1 MGYLHLKRTALLI
14 IILTILSK
22 FVSFGR
28 EIMLAYFY
36 GASSISDAYI
46 ISIAI
51 PGAIFAFI
59 ASGIS
64 TVFIPMY
71 TKIETEFGVT
81 QANKYTNNLVNS
93 LLLICTLLISF
104 SLIFTEQIVRV
115 FALGFE
121 GEILNLAVSFTR
133 ISLLGIYFAALFT
146 VFNAFLQIKGN
157 YTIPALIVFPYN
169 FCIIISIILSS
180 KGNIMILAF
189 GLLFAAI
196 AQFLFLLP
204 FIAQKGF
211 TYSATVNITDPNI
224 KEMVYLALPVI
235 IGVAVNDVNLIVDKT
250 MASQIY
256 EGGISVLNYAQ
267 RLNGFVQGIVVLS
280 VATAMYP
287 LISKM
292 AAENNIVGLKKTLS
306 EAITGITILVIPCTI
321 GAMVLSQPII
331 EMLFGRGAFDDQAIV
346 MTANALFFYAIGMI
360 GVGLRDILSRPFYAL
375 QDTKTPMINAAIGMG
390 LNIILNI
397 ILYRFLGI
405 GGLALATSI
414 SAIFTSI
421 LLITSIRKKI
431 GTLGFGNIMI
441 FFCKILSASIAMG
454 VIAKVIFNYLN
465 VTLSQ
470 NLSLLLAMA
479 VGAISYF
486 VMIYFMKIEDV
497 DAVVKAVRKR
507 IGERIA

>member
-1 MGYLHLKRTALLI
+1 MKRTALLI
-14 IILTILSK
+14 ITLTVLSK
-22 FVSFGR
+22 FVGFGR
-28 EIMLAYFY
+28 EMVLAYYY
-36 GASSISDAYI
+36 GASSISDAYL
-46 ISIAI
+46 ISMTI

-81 QANKYTNNLVNS
+81 KANEYTNNLVNI
-93 LLLICTLLISF
+93 LLLLCTLLISF
-104 SLIFTEQIVRV
+104 GLIFTEPIVRI

-121 GEILNLAVSFTR
+121 GKILSLAISFTR
-133 ISLLGIYFAALFT
+133 ISLMGIYFTALIT
-146 VFNAFLQIKGN
+146 VFNALLQIKGN
-157 YTIPALIVFPYN
+157 FAVPALIGFPYN
-169 FCIIISIILSS
+169 FCIIISIILSA

-189 GLLFAAI
+189 GILLAAI
-196 AQFLFLLP
+196 AQFIFLIP

-211 TYSATVNITDPNI
+211 AYRATVNITDPNI

-235 IGVAVNDVNLIVDKT
+235 IGVAVNDVNVIVDKT

-292 AAENNIVGLKKTLS
+292 AAENDIAGLKKTLS
-306 EAITGITILVIPCTI
+306 EAITGISILVIPCTI

-331 EMLFGRGAFDDQAIV
+331 EMLFKRGAFDDQAVV

-360 GVGLRDILSRPFYAL
+360 GIGLRNILSRPFYAL
-375 QDTKTPMINAAIGMG
+375 QDTITPMINAAIGMC

-397 ILYRFLGI
+397 ILSKFLGI

-414 SAIFTSI
+414 SAIFISI
-421 LLITSIRKKI
+421 LLITNLRKKI
-431 GTLGFGNIMI
+431 GALGFRNIAI
-441 FFCKILSASIAMG
+441 SFCKIFSASIVMG
-454 VIAKVIFNYLN
+454 VIARVIFNYLN
-465 VTLSQ
+465 ITLSQ
-470 NLSLLLAMA
+470 NLSLLLAMV
-479 VGAISYF
+479 VGAATYF
-486 VMIYFMKIEDV
+486 VLIYFMKIDDV

-507 IGERIA
+507 IDER